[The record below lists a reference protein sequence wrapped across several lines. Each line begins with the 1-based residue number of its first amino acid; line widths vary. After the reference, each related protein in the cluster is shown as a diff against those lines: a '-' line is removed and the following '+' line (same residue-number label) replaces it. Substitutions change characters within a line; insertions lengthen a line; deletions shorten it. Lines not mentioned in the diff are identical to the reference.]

1 MATPGHHTLS
11 VLVANK
17 PGVLSR
23 VSGLF
28 SRRGFNIESLA
39 VGPTERHDRSV
50 ITIRVDCTKHSVDQV
65 AKQLDKLIDVIDVIE
80 VQPDMAIERE
90 LLLIGTGEGQNLHA
104 VRTVALE
111 HAEVVGVD
119 QALGVLD
126 RLPIDAIGR
135 DIYDSRR
142 VERSVYEL
150 QTAVRPGNS
159 GGPFVLDTGL
169 VAGVVFAAS
178 STDDGIGYAIASTEV
193 LPWVEVALGQTV
205 AVSTLTCTA

>member
-39 VGPTERHDRSV
+39 VGPTERADRSV

-80 VQPDMAIERE
+80 VQPDLAIERE
-90 LLLIGTGEGQNLHA
+90 LLLVKVRSDAATRLEIMRLAEVFNAHVVDAGSDALLLECVEHPDRLAALEELLAPYTVVEA
-104 VRTVALE
+104 VRTGRVAMMR
-111 HAEVVGVD
+111 ASVTN
-119 QALGVLD
+119 
-126 RLPIDAIGR
+126 DAARAPFNVIG
-135 DIYDSRR
+135 
-142 VERSVYEL
+142 
-150 QTAVRPGNS
+150 
-159 GGPFVLDTGL
+159 
-169 VAGVVFAAS
+169 
-178 STDDGIGYAIASTEV
+178 
-193 LPWVEVALGQTV
+193 
-205 AVSTLTCTA
+205 

>member
-11 VLVANK
+11 VLVANR

-39 VGPTERHDRSV
+39 VGPTERADRSV

-90 LLLIGTGEGQNLHA
+90 L
-104 VRTVALE
+104 
-111 HAEVVGVD
+111 
-119 QALGVLD
+119 D
-126 RLPIDAIGR
+126 RKSTRL
-135 DIYDSRR
+135 
-142 VERSVYEL
+142 
-150 QTAVRPGNS
+150 NS
-159 GGPFVLDTGL
+159 
-169 VAGVVFAAS
+169 S
-178 STDDGIGYAIASTEV
+178 H
-193 LPWVEVALGQTV
+193 
-205 AVSTLTCTA
+205 

>member
-80 VQPDMAIERE
+80 VQPDLAIERE
-90 LLLIGTGEGQNLHA
+90 LLLIKVRSDAATRMEIMRLAEVFNAHVADAGADALLLECVEHPDRLAALEELLSPYTVIEA
-104 VRTVALE
+104 VRTGRVAMTR
-111 HAEVVGVD
+111 ASVSN
-119 QALGVLD
+119 
-126 RLPIDAIGR
+126 DAGRSSLRVIG
-135 DIYDSRR
+135 
-142 VERSVYEL
+142 
-150 QTAVRPGNS
+150 
-159 GGPFVLDTGL
+159 
-169 VAGVVFAAS
+169 
-178 STDDGIGYAIASTEV
+178 
-193 LPWVEVALGQTV
+193 
-205 AVSTLTCTA
+205 

>member
-39 VGPTERHDRSV
+39 VGPTERADRSV

-90 LLLIGTGEGQNLHA
+90 LLLIKVKSDANARLEIMRLAEVFNAHVVDAGADALLLECVEHPDRLAALEELLTPYTIVEA
-104 VRTVALE
+104 VRTGRVAMTRASVSNDAGRTSLR
-111 HAEVVGVD
+111 V
-119 QALGVLD
+119 LG
-126 RLPIDAIGR
+126 
-135 DIYDSRR
+135 
-142 VERSVYEL
+142 
-150 QTAVRPGNS
+150 
-159 GGPFVLDTGL
+159 
-169 VAGVVFAAS
+169 
-178 STDDGIGYAIASTEV
+178 
-193 LPWVEVALGQTV
+193 
-205 AVSTLTCTA
+205 